1 MQTPLDQRVSFSS
14 QIPNLQLAWDSTSI
28 GTLKE
33 CPRKYQLSILLG
45 WLPRV
50 QALPLTFGIL
60 YHEALE
66 LYDILV
72 VRDGLTHAAAIE
84 AVVRNLLT
92 KTWDKKNDAP
102 WKTGDKYRNRYTLL
116 RAVVWYLESLGENNP
131 FPPIILSNGSPAV
144 ELSFRWETEI
154 PCTLEGGN
162 YMLCGHLDKLARY
175 AQQLWVVD
183 RKTTQATVNTRYFTR
198 FNPDNQMSTYS
209 FASKFIF
216 DTPVAGVVIDAVQ
229 TAVNFSEYTF
239 GFAMRA
245 PGHLAE
251 WYEGLR
257 WWLRQNERYVED
269 NYWPMNDKACFLCEF
284 KSICGRTPS
293 VRDNFLRT
301 HFIQT
306 KGWDPLE
313 PRTAEEAT

>member
-1 MQTPLDQRVSFSS
+1 MLQPLDKRVSFSET
-14 QIPNLQLAWDSTSI
+14 IPNLQMAWDSTSI

-45 WLPRV
+45 WIPRET
-50 QALPLTFGIL
+50 ALPLVFGIL

-72 VRDGLTHAAAIE
+72 IRDKLSHKQAIE
-84 AVVRNLLT
+84 AVCRNTLK
-92 KTWDKKNDAP
+92 KTWDKKNNAP

-116 RAVVWYLESLGENNP
+116 RAVIWYLDKLGENNP
-131 FPPIILSNGSPAV
+131 FPPTILSNGSPAV
-144 ELSFRWETEI
+144 ELSFRWEMEI
-154 PCTLEGGN
+154 NCKLNGEN
-162 YMLCGHLDKLARY
+162 YMLCGHLDKLASY
-175 AQQLWVVD
+175 GNQLWVVD
-183 RKTTQATVNTRYFTR
+183 RKTTQATIGSYYFKR

-216 DTPVAGVVIDAVQ
+216 ETPVAGVVIDAVQ
-229 TAVNFSEYTF
+229 TAVNFSEYSF

-257 WWLRQNERYVED
+257 IKLGENERYIEAD
-269 NYWPMNDKACFLCEF
+269 YWPMNDKACFLCEF
-284 KSICGRTPS
+284 KSICGRTPA
-293 VRDNFLRT
+293 VRDNFLKT

-313 PRTAEEAT
+313 PRTGVEI